1 MSNPAFKRDLK
12 ALRRELE
19 ELQEILEDLG
29 ESGSE
34 AAKSALNEM
43 KGKLEAKLSHVFSS
57 VKDASYEAEGRGK
70 SFFREAE
77 HENRKFTKRAE
88 RQGKGAFYETKHE
101 YMGQGRTSAAASLAV
116 FGLGF
121 VVGWLVARR

>member
-1 MSNPAFKRDLK
+1 MSNHAFKHDLK

-19 ELQEILEDLG
+19 ELQETLEDLG

-34 AAKSALNEM
+34 AARQALTEM
-43 KGKLEAKLSHVFSS
+43 KGKLEAKLGTIFSS
-57 VKDASYEAEGRGK
+57 LKDTSHDVTGRSK
-70 SFFREAE
+70 SFFGDAE
-77 HENRKFTKRAE
+77 HESRRFLKRAE
-88 RQGKGAFYETKHE
+88 HGGKGAFYEAEHETK
-101 YMGQGRTSAAASLAV
+101 GRTTATSLAV